1 MAVSSFKAE
10 FQNERPVGAARIK
23 DIMYIFNGSYPVY
36 YTGDGE
42 LYMFPEY
49 QPTFSEQVVAGPN
62 TMMDD
67 FEDYYYN
74 RDFDLPNN
82 QPGNTL
88 ELLDFEFK
96 PRIPYQIK
104 DPGDTDPQIEVR
116 VAYKYNQNAEYLET
130 FSQFLP
136 HKYIETVPSLPD
148 YESVDYS
155 YYAANKYIVYADNLE
170 AFYKTNDAETGW
182 DFVFPTRGNG
192 FETHYEIV
200 ARAYFRASSVAV
212 SDEDWIEIDEENLNY
227 PIISNKFPGNEEV
240 RIIDGVKTV
249 LNNFADINANQPIPI
264 KVGGI
269 SSGLRDIKID
279 LFLKRQ
285 HYATFPDN
293 PEASRFRNVTRF
305 SERLIPFTTIEFDEV
320 EITSEKLENFPTEN
334 EPTRGGFTLHAPWT
348 CNQVIEHYGKLIAFG
363 SEEQPE
369 TVFVSS
375 VENFAYF
382 PYNYT
387 IDFNNDLKEGVNSM
401 VPFMN
406 ILVVQ
411 SDSYT
416 WGLKGSSPQIYIDDE
431 GQDLNPNA
439 YQVITIN
446 SSVGSIAPKSV
457 RPVRNRLYFL
467 SQEGIMELTSL
478 FATDDRY
485 NVKPLDRNI
494 QNLIPQDKNATAIQF
509 DNQYWIHFPS
519 TKQTFRYY
527 IDKQAWV
534 KDSFDFADFNGI
546 HRYFIRDGEL
556 NFITNPMVIESGNP
570 IIYQGVIDYSLATDF
585 DQPITSQ
592 FLTSKMHQEYPFH
605 WKRYKELKLDFSIQN
620 EYMPNRAP
628 LQLSSVDEE
637 IDSGLVEVTF
647 SAPMIKNHAYTVAFN
662 IEVPENANVVVNDFS
677 SENISVKEGM
687 IRFVLP
693 NEVPNEIV
701 ITFPDDSY
709 AIEDIQGFTVVD
721 DTYDAGLL
729 YDLRIMADNNTMIRD
744 DFKNYA
750 PVEKTID
757 TGTKFS
763 NITFGN
769 TNFGDVTTFVQTTK
783 LYGNGYDINVYY
795 KDESNIKWTLE
806 TMGITYKM
814 RRTRSDRRG

>member
-1 MAVSSFKAE
+1 MSVSSYKAE

-67 FEDYYYN
+67 FEDYYFN
-74 RDFDLPNN
+74 RDFDIVFNT
-82 QPGNTL
+82 PGDRIEIL
-88 ELLDFEFK
+88 SADMR

-104 DPGDTDPQIEVR
+104 APDDNDPQIELQ
-116 VAYKYNQNAEYLET
+116 VAYTFKEDEDYNDAL
-130 FSQFLP
+130 FWQFLP
-136 HKYIETVPSLPD
+136 PEYEDDVETYANLSGITAPDDNSIYYVRNDETFYRYSEGSTLWSKVIPSRSLGFHTY
-148 YESVDYS
+148 YEVYPKV
-155 YYAANKYIVYADNLE
+155 YYRN
-170 AFYKTNDAETGW
+170 
-182 DFVFPTRGNG
+182 
-192 FETHYEIV
+192 
-200 ARAYFRASSVAV
+200 SSIGE
-212 SDEDWIEIDEENLNY
+212 SDLDWIEIDEENLDYFIRSNRLQGVSDVQTVDGEITM
-227 PIISNKFPGNEEV
+227 PQSNTIINSTAPYY
-240 RIIDGVKTV
+240 
-249 LNNFADINANQPIPI
+249 ININGLTAGLKDI
-264 KVGGI
+264 KVE
-269 SSGLRDIKID
+269 LY
-279 LFLKRQ
+279 LKRQ
-285 HYATFPDN
+285 KYETIPISPDGFI
-293 PEASRFRNVTRF
+293 SRNVTRLT
-305 SERLIPFTTIEFDEV
+305 ERVYSFLEYEFDEV
-320 EITSEKLENFPTEN
+320 EITAEKLKNFPTEE
-334 EPTRGGFTLHAPWT
+334 EPTRGGFTLHAPWS

-363 SEEQPE
+363 SKDQPE
-369 TVFVSS
+369 TAFVSS

-387 IDFNNDLKEGVNSM
+387 IDFNNDLKEGINSI

-416 WGLKGSSPQIYIDDE
+416 WGLKGSSPQIYIDDL

-467 SQEGIMELTSL
+467 SQEGLMELTSL

-494 QNLIPQDKNATAIQF
+494 KNLIPQDKNATAIQF

-534 KDSFDFADFNGI
+534 KDSFNFNDFNGI
-546 HRYFIRDGEL
+546 HRYYIKDGKL
-556 NFITNPMVIESGNP
+556 HFVTNPMVIESGNP
-570 IIYQGVIDYSLATDF
+570 RLYEGIIDYSLATDF
-585 DQPITSQ
+585 DQPVKSQ

-628 LQLSSVDEE
+628 LELTSVSQE
-637 IDSGLVEVTF
+637 IESGLVEVVF
-647 SAPMIKNHAYTVAFN
+647 SAPLIRNHAYTVAFN
-662 IEVPENANVVVNDFS
+662 IEVPDEAAVEVNDFLP
-677 SENISVKEGM
+677 ENVSVKDGM
-687 IRFVLP
+687 IRFIVG
-693 NEVPNEIV
+693 NDVPESIV
-701 ITFPDDSY
+701 VRFPDDSY
-709 AIEDIQGFTVVD
+709 SIEDIQGFTVVD
-721 DTYDAGLL
+721 DTYDPGLL
-729 YDLRIMADNNTMIRD
+729 YDLRIMADNETMIRD
-744 DFKNYA
+744 DYKNYA
-750 PVEKTID
+750 PVEKNID
-757 TGTKFS
+757 TGTAFS

-806 TMGITYKM
+806 TMGVTYKM